1 MYFGMNL
8 RRPIS
13 LLLRLDAW
21 EDRDGL
27 TELVALLERSPLG
40 GGEGSVT
47 LPVELGAYGIRFAG
61 DDR

>member
-1 MYFGMNL
+1 MIIFG
-8 RRPIS
+8 IVA

-21 EDRDGL
+21 KQRDGFA
-27 TELVALLERSPLG
+27 ELVALRERAPLG
-40 GGEGSVT
+40 GCEGGFA